1 MSAYTN
7 TLVRRLQV
15 METEIHRLRER
26 VGSLE
31 MELLELTADDAD
43 PHRELSPCCGFE
55 VSSGGDFDEE
65 ESEYRKGTT

>member
-7 TLVRRLQV
+7 TLVRRLQ
-15 METEIHRLRER
+15 MLETELYRLRER

-55 VSSGGDFDEE
+55 VSTPEEFDYTD
-65 ESEYRKGTT
+65 SEYDRKG